1 MKIIDIHTHGMGGL
15 DTQSVSEGHILG
27 IADIHGRNGVSEIIP
42 TIYPANPETM
52 RDNMLAVKKA
62 MEKQKSIEND
72 SARIIGMHLEGP
84 FLNPEKCGAL
94 TGGAFLQPDE
104 YIFKKLVEGLEDEIK
119 IITIAPEREGATR
132 LIRSISD
139 SGIIASMGH
148 SDATYAEA
156 EAGYQAGA
164 RGITHIFNSMRGIY
178 HREPGI
184 AGFGL
189 LDKDIF
195 IEVIADPFH
204 LDPAIIEL
212 IFSVKKR
219 DRIILVSDTVKES
232 GTGEDAPAVRNHNN
246 RLLGG
251 CMTVKE
257 AAERLIQKG
266 YDKEVIMK
274 CISSNPE
281 KYLTLYTTHNN
292 QSGSSS
298 KPLNA
303 T

>member
-15 DTQSVSEGHILG
+15 DTQSVSEDHILG

-84 FLNPEKCGAL
+84 FLNPEKCGVLDA
-94 TGGAFLQPDE
+94 GFFIQPDE
-104 YIFKKLVEGLEDEIK
+104 YSFKKLVEGLEDEIK

-156 EAGYQAGA
+156 EAGYHAGA
-164 RGITHIFNSMRGIY
+164 RGITHIFNAMRGIY

-189 LDKDIF
+189 LNKDIF
-195 IEVIADPFH
+195 IEVIADPYH

-232 GTGEDAPAVRNHNN
+232 GTGENADAPRNHNA

-266 YDKEVIMK
+266 FDLETVNRA
-274 CISSNPE
+274 ISANPE
-281 KYLTLYTTHNN
+281 NY
-292 QSGSSS
+292 
-298 KPLNA
+298 LNA
-303 T
+303 L